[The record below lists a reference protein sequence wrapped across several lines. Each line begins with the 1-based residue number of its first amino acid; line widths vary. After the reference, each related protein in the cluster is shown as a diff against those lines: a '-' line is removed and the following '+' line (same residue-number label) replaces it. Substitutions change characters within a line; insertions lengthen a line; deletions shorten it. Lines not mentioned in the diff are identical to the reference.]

1 MPLKIVIDQ
10 IGNDLVSCRCCMNS
24 IVLKTELP
32 LERVFL
38 EQLFKFFSE
47 VDEVD
52 TLLARN
58 LPRSANIFLMQRNQL
73 I

>member
-24 IVLKTELP
+24 IVLETELP

>member
-1 MPLKIVIDQ
+1 
-10 IGNDLVSCRCCMNS
+10 MNS
-24 IVLKTELP
+24 IVLETELP